1 MFAVLKIVLSKFLEY
16 DIGEDLGKH
25 ITHQT
30 LTCSKL
36 TIKTLKKGLKYV
48 ES

>member
-36 TIKTLKKGLKYV
+36 TIETLEKGLKYF